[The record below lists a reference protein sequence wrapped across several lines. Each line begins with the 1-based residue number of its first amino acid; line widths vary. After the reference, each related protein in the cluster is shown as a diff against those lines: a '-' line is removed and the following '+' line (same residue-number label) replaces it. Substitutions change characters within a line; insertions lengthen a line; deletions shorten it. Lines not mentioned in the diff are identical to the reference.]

1 MKNKMAYHGFIGL
14 VFGLALAVGA
24 YFRQS
29 AQAHEGHTVDLI
41 YFLAESDPEGVR
53 LEWETAL
60 ETDVSG
66 FRIKRA
72 TSLAGPYETVDI
84 VWQGQTVNFV
94 PAVGQPPTG
103 GAVYEVWD
111 VAAAGGQTYWYKL
124 AVLEFSGIEVLFGP
138 VSTVGGYSPR
148 IYLPLLLTSY

>member
-1 MKNKMAYHGFIGL
+1 MKNKIAYHWFIGL

-29 AQAHEGHTVDLI
+29 AQAHEGQTVDLI

-53 LEWETAL
+53 LEWRTAS
-60 ETDVSG
+60 EYDIAG
-66 FRIKRA
+66 FRVKRA
-72 TSLAGPYETVDI
+72 TQPDGPYETIDV
-84 VWQGQTVNFV
+84 VWNGQTVNII
-94 PAVGQPPTG
+94 PAMATFPETG
-103 GAVYEVWD
+103 ELYEVWD

-138 VSTVGGYSPR
+138 VSSVGGYSPR